1 MPFEA
6 KERLR
11 ERLKATLLLRV
22 LLVSLFLGGL
32 AAAYFRSDFAGY
44 TVPVVLLLWAIA
56 LTYAMTLISAVVL
69 LRVQRLTAFAYGQ
82 LVFDILLTTG
92 VIYVTGGLLSPFG
105 FLYSLVVI
113 AAAFLLSMPGAIAVA
128 SLSSLAYALL
138 SLLLQLELLPSL
150 ANFPQGS
157 ADVQF
162 LARFA
167 ITNASFFLIAIL
179 SASLTRRLHQAEATL
194 REREAERERLLS
206 LQEAL
211 ARNIDSALITTD
223 LDGRITS
230 ANPVAADLAGREATA
245 LVGTDIG
252 SVFPALKQTASG
264 RLSFLQS
271 PAHEPTEFRLSAN
284 GDGERIVRCSGTLLR
299 DTYHNPI
306 GGLFILQDVTALR
319 RLEEKLHQAADDL
332 IEAPLEADVP
342 VPADGLIGTTPAM
355 QRVREFIE
363 KVARSDATLLILGE
377 SGTGKELVAR
387 AVHARS
393 PRAERPFIAVNCGAI
408 PENLIE
414 SELFGHARG
423 AFTGAVQNRAGLFRA
438 ADGGTIFLDEIGE
451 LPLPLQVKLLRVLQE
466 RSFTPVGSDTSVS
479 VDVRIIA
486 ATNRSLE
493 AEVAAGRFREDLF
506 YRLNVLAL
514 SLPPLRE
521 RKQDIPLLV
530 RRFLKQFSDLHGKS
544 VQRLSV
550 AAARR
555 LQEYHY
561 PGNIR
566 ELENIIE
573 HAVALCDGETV
584 HEEHL
589 PEYVLRGQRSSVP
602 SWSSTEG
609 TPTAAQPNPTVPPR
623 TVRLDLVGGNLDD
636 SLAAYEKSIILRALA
651 EAGGVKKRAADLLGI
666 NYRSFRHRLQ
676 KYGLSDTSGER
687 DGLDVDWSGPA
698 SQAGR

>member
-1 MPFEA
+1 MAYESS
-6 KERLR
+6 EGLR
-11 ERLKATLLLRV
+11 NRLKATLLLRV
-22 LLVSLFLGGL
+22 LLASLFLGAL
-32 AAAYFRSDFAGY
+32 AAAYFRSDTIGSA
-44 TVPVVLLLWAIA
+44 VPVALLLWAIA
-56 LTYAMTLISAVVL
+56 LTYAVTLVSAVVL
-69 LRVQRLTAFAYGQ
+69 LRVRRLALFASAQ
-82 LVFDILLTTG
+82 LVFDVLLTTG

-113 AAAFLLSMPGAIAVA
+113 AAAFLLSMPGAVAVA

-138 SLLLQLELLPSL
+138 ALLLQLQVLPAL
-150 ANFPQGS
+150 ATFSP
-157 ADVQF
+157 AVMDFQF
-162 LARFA
+162 LVRFA
-167 ITNASFFLIAIL
+167 ITNASFFLIAVL
-179 SASLTRRLHQAEATL
+179 AASLTRRLHEAEERL
-194 REREAERERLLS
+194 LEREAERERLLS

-211 ARNIDSALITTD
+211 ARNIDSALLTTD
-223 LDGRITS
+223 LEGRITS
-230 ANPVAADLAGREATA
+230 ANPAAGELSGRSPAE
-245 LVGTDIG
+245 LVGADIG
-252 SVFPALKQTASG
+252 TVFPPLRHTSTG
-264 RLSFLQS
+264 RLSFLQA
-271 PAHEPTEFRLSAN
+271 PDREPTEFRLPSEGN
-284 GDGERIVRCSGTLLR
+284 GERMVRCSGTLLR

-306 GGLFILQDVTALR
+306 GGLFILQDITALR
-319 RLEEKLHQAADDL
+319 RLEEKLQQAADDL
-332 IEAPLEADVP
+332 LEAPLGADDP
-342 VPADGLIGTTPAM
+342 VPADGLIGASPAM
-355 QRVREFIE
+355 QRVREFID

-393 PRAERPFIAVNCGAI
+393 TRAERPFVAVNCGAI
-408 PENLIE
+408 PENLME

-423 AFTGAVQNRAGLFRA
+423 AFTGAVQNRPGLFRA

-479 VDVRIIA
+479 VDVRVIA

-530 RRFLKQFSDLHGKS
+530 RRFLRQFSEMHGKN

-555 LQEYHY
+555 LQEYPY

-589 PEYVLRGQRSSVP
+589 PEYVLRGQRGATIASP
-602 SWSSTEG
+602 
-609 TPTAAQPNPTVPPR
+609 QPVSESFEEEASEPPR
-623 TVRLDLVGGNLDD
+623 TVRLELIGGNLDE

-676 KYGLSDTSGER
+676 KYGLSDASGDR
-687 DGLDVDWSGPA
+687 DGLDLDWPQSA
-698 SQAGR
+698 REAGRS

>member
-1 MPFEA
+1 MRFDPR
-6 KERLR
+6 ERLR
-11 ERLKATLLLRV
+11 DRLKATLLLRV
-22 LLVSLFLGGL
+22 CLVSVFLGAL
-32 AAAYFRSDFAGY
+32 ALAYFRSETDGY

-56 LTYAMTLISAVVL
+56 LSYAVTLVSAVVL
-69 LRVQRLTAFAYGQ
+69 LRVHHLSAFAYGQ
-82 LVFDILLTTG
+82 LLFDLLLTTG
-92 VIYVTGGLLSPFG
+92 VIYVTGGLISPFG

-113 AAAFLLSMPGAIAVA
+113 AAAFLLSMPGAIAIA
-128 SLSSLAYALL
+128 SLGSLAYA
-138 SLLLQLELLPSL
+138 SLILAIQMHALPSL
-150 ANFPQGS
+150 ATFSMATADFPFF
-157 ADVQF
+157 V
-162 LARFA
+162 RFA

-179 SASLTRRLHQAEATL
+179 SASLTRRLHEAERTL
-194 REREAERERLLS
+194 SEREAERERLLS
-206 LQEAL
+206 MQEAL

-230 ANPVAADLAGREATA
+230 ANPVAGELTGREPAS
-245 LVGTDIG
+245 LIG
-252 SVFPALKQTASG
+252 VDLGSLFPPLRQTPNG
-264 RLSFLQS
+264 RLSFLQAPS
-271 PAHEPTEFRLSAN
+271 REATEFRLARES
-284 GDGERIVRCSGTLLR
+284 DGERILRCSGALLR

-306 GGLFILQDVTALR
+306 GGLFIVQDVTALR
-319 RLEEKLHQAADDL
+319 RLEEKLQRSADDVIDAQLAADD
-332 IEAPLEADVP
+332 P
-342 VPADGLIGTTPAM
+342 VPADGLIGTSPAM
-355 QRVREFIE
+355 QRVREFID

-393 PRAERPFIAVNCGAI
+393 QRAEGPFVAVNCGAI

-423 AFTGAVQNRAGLFRA
+423 AFTGAVQTRAGLFRA
-438 ADGGTIFLDEIGE
+438 ADGGTIFLDEIGD
-451 LPLPLQVKLLRVLQE
+451 LPPALQVKLLRVLQE
-466 RSFTPVGSDTSVS
+466 RSFTPVGSDSSVS

-486 ATNRSLE
+486 ATNRALE

-530 RRFLKQFSDLHGKS
+530 RRFLKQFSEMHGKN

-566 ELENIIE
+566 ELENVIE
-573 HAVALCDGETV
+573 HAVALCEGETV

-589 PEYVLRGQRSSVP
+589 PDYILRGERSSVTAFLAA
-602 SWSSTEG
+602 SSTEPEPQ
-609 TPTAAQPNPTVPPR
+609 PTKPAP
-623 TVRLDLVGGNLDD
+623 VRLELIGGNLDD

-676 KYGLSDTSGER
+676 KYGLNDASGDR
-687 DGLDVDWSGPA
+687 DDLGTDWAPRAREA
-698 SQAGR
+698 SR

>member
-1 MPFEA
+1 MSFDPH
-6 KERLR
+6 ERLR
-11 ERLKATLLLRV
+11 DRLKATLLLRV
-22 LLVSLFLGGL
+22 LLVSAFLGAL
-32 AAAYFRSDFAGY
+32 ALAYFRSETDAY

-56 LTYAMTLISAVVL
+56 ISYAVTLVSAVVL
-69 LRVQRLTAFAYGQ
+69 LRVRNLAAFAYGQ
-82 LVFDILLTTG
+82 LLFDLLLTTG
-92 VIYVTGGLLSPFG
+92 VIYVTGGLISPFG
-105 FLYSLVVI
+105 FLYSLVVM
-113 AAAFLLSMPGAIAVA
+113 AAAFLLSMPGAIALA
-128 SLSSLAYALL
+128 SLASLAYAALVL
-138 SLLLQLELLPSL
+138 AIQMHTLPSL
-150 ANFPQGS
+150 ATFSVTNVDFPFF
-157 ADVQF
+157 V
-162 LARFA
+162 RFA

-179 SASLTRRLHQAEATL
+179 SASLTRRLHETEQTL
-194 REREAERERLLS
+194 YQREAERERLVS

-211 ARNIDSALITTD
+211 ARNIDSALVTTD

-230 ANPVAADLAGREATA
+230 ANPVAGELTEREPSS
-245 LVGTDIG
+245 LIG
-252 SVFPALKQTASG
+252 AELGSLFPPLRQTPNG
-264 RLSFLQS
+264 RLSFLQAPS
-271 PAHEPTEFRLSAN
+271 KGATEFRLSSQSH
-284 GDGERIVRCSGTLLR
+284 GERVLRCSGALLR

-306 GGLFILQDVTALR
+306 GGLFIVQDVTALR
-319 RLEEKLHQAADDL
+319 RLEEKLQRSADDVIDAQL
-332 IEAPLEADVP
+332 VADEP
-342 VPADGLIGTTPAM
+342 IPADGLIGTSPAM
-355 QRVREFIE
+355 QRVREFID

-393 PRAERPFIAVNCGAI
+393 HRADGPFVAVNCGAI

-451 LPLPLQVKLLRVLQE
+451 LPAALQVKLLRVLQE
-466 RSFTPVGSDTSVS
+466 RSFTPVGADSSVS

-486 ATNRSLE
+486 ATNRALE

-530 RRFLKQFSDLHGKS
+530 RRFLKHFSEMHGKN

-566 ELENIIE
+566 ELENVVE
-573 HAVALCDGETV
+573 HAVALCEGETV

-589 PEYVLRGQRSSVP
+589 PDYILRGERTSIGSFSAATHAETGSESAP
-602 SWSSTEG
+602 SK
-609 TPTAAQPNPTVPPR
+609 
-623 TVRLDLVGGNLDD
+623 TVRLELIGGNLDE
-636 SLAAYEKSIILRALA
+636 SLAAYEKSVILRALA
-651 EAGGVKKRAADLLGI
+651 EAGGVKKRAAHLLGI

-676 KYGLSDTSGER
+676 KYGLNDASGDR
-687 DGLDVDWSGPA
+687 DGLDADWAPEASGV
-698 SQAGR
+698 SR